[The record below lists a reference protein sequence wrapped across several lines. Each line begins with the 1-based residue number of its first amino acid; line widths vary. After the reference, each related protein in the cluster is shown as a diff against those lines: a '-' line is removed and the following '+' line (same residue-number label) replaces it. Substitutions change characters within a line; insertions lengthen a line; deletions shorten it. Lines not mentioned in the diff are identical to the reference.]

1 MNVRKFR
8 FWVFSFMVWAFG
20 LMQIQSQNREIDS
33 LLMIVESGKND
44 FSKVNTLN
52 ALSLAVL
59 SGEDIEGALRYARQA
74 NELATSLDYTEG
86 QALAQKYIGLA
97 NYYKG
102 NYLAVMDFWTQS
114 LESFEK
120 VRDTSGMANI
130 LNNLGGVYLSQ
141 GGSDK
146 ALDYYLRSLYY
157 AEKIK
162 DTFRITSVL
171 PNIGAVYGDLKDY
184 DKALE
189 YFERLET
196 YLPHMDDPQIATYYY
211 MGVGEIYNKK
221 GDYEQAL
228 ESYQWALPLSE
239 NTSDYAHILKEMGTI
254 ENKMGNRNKAIEY
267 LTLSY
272 QTSKEK
278 NQQLETLNALIG
290 LGGVYQQSDYSRALE
305 LFKEAEVLAK
315 ELNSDKGLR
324 DIYNGLSTTYAAS
337 GNYEKAYEYHTLY
350 LNQKDIL
357 YNIET
362 DDKIRGL
369 QFDFENQQN
378 QDKIGLL
385 NKEKEIAELQAK
397 RQKYVIYGTII
408 SLILVFV
415 MAIGA
420 YSRYKYVKK
429 TNKIIADEKDRS
441 EKLLLNI
448 LPEETAKELK
458 QNGKVAAKRFE
469 SVTILFSDFK
479 GFTSHAQGLSPEILV
494 RSVDYFFSRF
504 DEIMDKYGL
513 EKIKTVGDAYMCA
526 GGLPFPTTDH
536 PFKMVEAAF
545 EMAEVMEEIKKNPRE
560 GIVPFEVR
568 IGINTGPVVAG
579 VVGLNKFA
587 YDIWGDAV
595 NVASRMESMS
605 EPGRINVSENTYQR
619 IREVYECESRGKVM
633 VKNKGEMEMYFVKK
647 RKIIR
652 HVKSKEEVNA

>member
-1 MNVRKFR
+1 MFTGLLLGLLTGIAFNVH
-8 FWVFSFMVWAFG
+8 A
-20 LMQIQSQNREIDS
+20 QTREIDS
-33 LLMIVESGKND
+33 LQQVIASGKQD
-44 FSKVNTLN
+44 ISKVNSLN

-59 SGEDIEGALRYARQA
+59 SQEDIEGAIRYAEEA
-74 NELATSLDYTEG
+74 DELAEILKYTEG
-86 QALAQKYIGLA
+86 QALAQKYIGLG
-97 NYYKG
+97 NYYQG
-102 NYLAVMDFWTQS
+102 NYLAVMDHWTQS

-146 ALDYYLRSLYY
+146 ALDYYLRSLYF
-157 AEKIK
+157 AEKIG
-162 DTFRITSVL
+162 DTMRITSVL

-189 YFERLET
+189 YFEQLET
-196 YLPHMDDPQIATYYY
+196 YLPYISNPQIATYYY
-211 MGVGEIYNKK
+211 MGIGEIFNKRE
-221 GDYEQAL
+221 DYDRAL
-228 ESYQWALPLSE
+228 EAYQWALPLSE
-239 NTSDYAHILKEMGTI
+239 NTSDYTHILKEMGTI
-254 ENKMGNRNKAIEY
+254 ENKIGNRNKAVEY

-272 QTSKEK
+272 KTAREK
-278 NQQLETLNALIG
+278 KQPLETLNALIG
-290 LGGVYQQSDYSRALE
+290 LGTVYQKTDFSKAVGLYA
-305 LFKEAEVLAK
+305 EAEVLAK
-315 ELNSDKGLR
+315 ELGSDKGLR
-324 DIYNGLSTTYAAS
+324 DIYEGLSATYSAF
-337 GNYEKAYEYHTLY
+337 GNYQKAFEYQNLF
-350 LNQKDIL
+350 LAQKDIL
-357 YNIET
+357 YNLET

-378 QDKIGLL
+378 QDKIDLL
-385 NKEKEIAELQAK
+385 NKEKEIAALQAK

-415 MAIGA
+415 MAVGA

-429 TNKIIADEKDRS
+429 TNKIIADERDRS
-441 EKLLLNI
+441 DKLLLNI
-448 LPEETAKELK
+448 LPEETAEELK

-469 SVTILFSDFK
+469 SVTILFSDFQ
-479 GFTSHAQGLSPEILV
+479 GFTSHAQNLSPEILV
-494 RSVDYFFSRF
+494 KSVDYYFSRF
-504 DEIMDKYGL
+504 DEIMDKYEL

-545 EMAEVMEEIKKNPRE
+545 EMAAVMEEIKREPKE

-568 IGINTGPVVAG
+568 IGINTGTVVAG

-595 NVASRMESMS
+595 NVASRMESLS
-605 EPGRINVSENTYQR
+605 EPGRINISENTYQR
-619 IREVYECESRGKVM
+619 IKEVYDCVSRGKVL
-633 VKNKGEMEMYFVKK
+633 VKNKGEMEMYFVEK

-652 HVKSKEEVNA
+652 HAKSKEEVNA